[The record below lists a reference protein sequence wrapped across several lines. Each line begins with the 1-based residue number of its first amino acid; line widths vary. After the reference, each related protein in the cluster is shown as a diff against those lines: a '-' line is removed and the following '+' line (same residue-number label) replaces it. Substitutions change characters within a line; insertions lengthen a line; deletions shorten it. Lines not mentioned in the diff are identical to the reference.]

1 MKAMEIRV
9 NYGKNNKFIAKHW
22 VVENAVEE
30 FKAMWINTI
39 RGLGWNKEVTF
50 EIRENTCEIDDNG
63 KGEILG
69 YTVNG
74 YNTIKV
80 K

>member
-1 MKAMEIRV
+1 MKAIEIRV

-30 FKAMWINTI
+30 FKAMWIKTI
-39 RGLGWNKEVTF
+39 RSWGWENEVSF
-50 EIRENTCEIDDNG
+50 EIRQNTCEVDNNG
-63 KGEILG
+63 TGEIFG

-74 YNTIKV
+74 YDTIRV